1 MALGPLH
8 TEINSISVSTK
19 SKGTS
24 SEESTYQTDV
34 RWRHAAMRR
43 EGLRAESKHIT
54 PRSVK
59 TREALLWSKGLG
71 VGNWQTKT
79 FLSLG
84 IMMVP
89 FPGLN
94 WHRRAKVPLH
104 QKVSCNCYKRYP
116 CHFPLVIH
124 LVDKFLIRC
133 KAANL
138 RSIEDTSLD
147 FVKRKFRKS
156 RNYMLKTLIITIQCL
171 HKLLDQ
177 A

>member
-8 TEINSISVSTK
+8 TEINSITVSTK

-24 SEESTYQTDV
+24 SAESTYQTDV
-34 RWRHAAMRR
+34 RWRCAAMRR

-79 FLSLG
+79 FLSLS
-84 IMMVP
+84 MMVR

-94 WHRRAKVPLH
+94 WHRRAKVPL
-104 QKVSCNCYKRYP
+104 QNKQI
-116 CHFPLVIH
+116 F
-124 LVDKFLIRC
+124 
-133 KAANL
+133 
-138 RSIEDTSLD
+138 
-147 FVKRKFRKS
+147 
-156 RNYMLKTLIITIQCL
+156 LKTRKWISV
-171 HKLLDQ
+171 LLSYNSNRIRLEVLSQ
-177 A
+177 HFCVKKSMLTNSQTLQICYT